1 METQLLR
8 WIRKHQKTICAE
20 LYQGVQDALHNNT
33 WENSGS
39 AVILPATVTGS
50 PRFMHRKC
58 QDALALCGRFGKPH
72 LFITGTTNPDWPE
85 INAQLQPGQTA
96 HDRPDIANR
105 VFHCKL
111 SQMIKMI
118 ENGLF
123 FPTKAQGH
131 SIEWQKWG
139 LTHFHLIVW
148 FVLSPTTQI
157 TSEFIDNIISAEI
170 PPEGTLLYDIIKHC
184 NIHGPCGAHNPT
196 SLCMQEG
203 KYKKNPKRI
212 SASDHTWRGF
222 LSKLQ
227 TTIISQLRSL
237 IHQMDS

>member
-58 QDALALCGRFGKPH
+58 QDALALCGRFGKPY

-85 INAQLQPGQTA
+85 INAQLQPGQTV

-118 ENGLF
+118 ENGLL
-123 FPTKAQGH
+123 FPTKVQGH

-139 LTHFHLIVW
+139 MRNEPLSLAGQAFVRFMIQFLVGCFKTFTYFCGKDNLDNRLKFVN
-148 FVLSPTTQI
+148 FVL
-157 TSEFIDNIISAEI
+157 F
-170 PPEGTLLYDIIKHC
+170 Y
-184 NIHGPCGAHNPT
+184 
-196 SLCMQEG
+196 
-203 KYKKNPKRI
+203 
-212 SASDHTWRGF
+212 F
-222 LSKLQ
+222 V
-227 TTIISQLRSL
+227 
-237 IHQMDS
+237 

>member
-1 METQLLR
+1 
-8 WIRKHQKTICAE
+8 
-20 LYQGVQDALHNNT
+20 
-33 WENSGS
+33 
-39 AVILPATVTGS
+39 
-50 PRFMHRKC
+50 
-58 QDALALCGRFGKPH
+58 
-72 LFITGTTNPDWPE
+72 
-85 INAQLQPGQTA
+85 
-96 HDRPDIANR
+96 
-105 VFHCKL
+105 
-111 SQMIKMI
+111 MIKMI

-157 TSEFIDNIISAEI
+157 T
-170 PPEGTLLYDIIKHC
+170 
-184 NIHGPCGAHNPT
+184 CGAHNPT

-203 KYKKNPKRI
+203 KYKKKTKRI